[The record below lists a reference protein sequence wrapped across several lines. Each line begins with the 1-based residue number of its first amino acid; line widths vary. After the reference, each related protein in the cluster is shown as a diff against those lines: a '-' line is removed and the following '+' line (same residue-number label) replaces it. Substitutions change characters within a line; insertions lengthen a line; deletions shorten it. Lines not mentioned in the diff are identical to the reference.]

1 LRRKIMLNFIYHNP
15 TKIVFGKGQISE
27 LDNLV
32 PQDARVLVTL
42 GGSSARKYGVLDLV
56 REELGKSDRKIYEF
70 AGIEANP
77 QFDTLMRA
85 VEIVRREGVDFI
97 LAVGG
102 GSVMDGS
109 KFIAV
114 AAGADDYIGKEEE
127 LLGFGFTPVPVDEVV
142 PLGTVVTLPATGSE
156 NNGFAVITRGTD
168 KLPVFSPLTYP
179 VFSILDPEF
188 TFTLPQTQVA
198 NGVVDAFSHTLE
210 QYMTYPVD
218 ARVQDRIAEGVMQ
231 TLIEIGGQTVE
242 HPDDYNVRAN
252 LVWAATT
259 ALSGHLGSGVPQDW
273 NTHMIGHELTA
284 LFGIDHAKTL
294 AVMHPAVLKVRKEQ
308 KKQKL
313 LQYAERVW
321 GITKG
326 DDNERIDRAIQE
338 TEKFFASLG
347 MKTRLSEY
355 GLTEQSIDQ
364 VVTNLEAH
372 GMTALSEHGDVTL
385 DISREMIHAAL

>member
-1 LRRKIMLNFIYHNP
+1 MLNFTYHNP

-32 PQDARVLVTL
+32 PKDATVLVTL
-42 GGSSARKYGVLDLV
+42 GGSSAKKYGVLDQV
-56 REELGKSDRKIYEF
+56 REQLGKSGRTVHEF
-70 AGIEANP
+70 EGIEANP
-77 QFDTLMRA
+77 QFDTLMQA
-85 VEIVRREGVDFI
+85 VEIVRSEGVDFI

-114 AAGADDYIGKEEE
+114 ASGADDYIGKEQE
-127 LLGFGFTPVPVDEVV
+127 LLRFGFTPVPVETVL

-156 NNGFAVITRGTD
+156 NNGFAVISRGTD

-179 VFSILDPEF
+179 VFSILDPEY

-210 QYMTYPVD
+210 QYVTYPVD

-231 TLIEIGGQTVE
+231 TLIEVGEQTVDN
-242 HPDDYNVRAN
+242 PDDYDARAN

-321 GITKG
+321 SITDG
-326 DDNERIDRAIQE
+326 DEDERIDRAIRK
-338 TEKFFASLG
+338 TEDFFERVGL
-347 MKTRLSEY
+347 KTRLSAY
-355 GLTEQSIDQ
+355 GVTEKDIDR
-364 VVTNLEAH
+364 VVANLEAH

-385 DISREMIHAAL
+385 EISREMIQTAL